1 MLAAV
6 LQGAQWPVV
15 VLMVCVRLSAVRGA
29 ACPRRCL
36 CTADILSCPALDLDR
51 VPAALPASTATMD
64 LSHNRIQQLE
74 PGGFQGLLQ
83 LEVLRLAHNQLSAI
97 QPGAFRNSSGRLR
110 HLDLSSNQLLVL
122 KQSDFQELAAL
133 EELLLFN
140 NRIKHVESTALSGL
154 TSLRKAYLSH
164 NRLTDFPFFSIQ
176 TGGHQQLTLLDLSSN
191 RLPKLP
197 LMDISGLP
205 LALQGGLYLHN
216 NSLVCDC
223 AMFSLF
229 RLWEQKGFASV
240 RFFRQEHVCL
250 VAGVQRSGIRFFLHR
265 RYFERCNVTAAP
277 QQEASVSVRAGAP
290 LLLHC
295 VTSLSGRG
303 AAFFWL
309 TPQLEYVAPP
319 GNNGSI
325 RMFANGSLAMA
336 EPQEQDSGIYVC
348 VAQARRLNDSREV
361 NVTVLPRPASDAA
374 EPFNTGFTT
383 LLGCVV
389 SLLLVLV
396 YLYLTPCRCPPW
408 PRPRPLAATAQSQG
422 KEGGAGSAQSSILMP
437 TPPASTEGP
446 GRKVSSNKHVVF
458 LEPIR
463 EQQNGQLGAE
473 PQQRARETDS
483 YMSVSPDTP
492 IMLP

>member
-29 ACPRRCL
+29 ACPPRCL

-154 TSLRKAYLSH
+154 TGLRKAYLSH

-277 QQEASVSVRAGAP
+277 QQEASVSVRAGVP

-336 EPQEQDSGIYVC
+336 APQEQDSGIYVC

-422 KEGGAGSAQSSILMP
+422 KEGGAGSAQSSILTP